1 MSIMEEVLGFGNQI
15 AGQQAE
21 LIEAMR
27 QFKEAGYAFSHTKR
41 NSQHYLLPSRRWRL
55 WMLAVSC
62 ELIGSLAAS
71 KSFLEM
77 VEREVSGSEKNNTAK
92 LELFMNDMKTAKL
105 TPREKEVLKKVLK
118 TTSEVDRPNLVAD
131 ISQSDPPVNFNAV
144 TCITTKC
151 KLYHHDSK
159 RIFGPVSKLQLQ
171 GLFEKDFPAFGGD
184 PVKDKQV
191 TLFNKIAGEAF
202 SSTTFSCYLAA
213 ALTSLIPL
221 ECCSPRLSVVVP
233 EIELSV
239 HDCPDGQVMAKWKL
253 QCADS
258 LVVLE
263 EAPGANDDEVWCQ
276 VFPCGWVPMSKHIC
290 TAALKVLKPEAESE
304 SEVVEGKRHK
314 PN

>member
-27 QFKEAGYAFSHTKR
+27 QFKEAGYAFSHAKR
-41 NSQHYLLPSRRWRL
+41 NSQHFLLPSRRWRL

-77 VEREVSGSEKNNTAK
+77 VEREVSGSEKANTAE
-92 LELFMNDMKTAKL
+92 LELFMKDMKKVKL
-105 TPREKEVLKKVLK
+105 NPRERAALQKVLS
-118 TTSEVDRPNLVAD
+118 TTPEDDRVNLVAD
-131 ISQSDPPVNFNAV
+131 ISQSEPPVNFKAV

-151 KLYHHDSK
+151 KLYHHNTS

-171 GLFEKDFPAFGGD
+171 GLFEKDFPAFGSD
-184 PVKDKQV
+184 PVENKQV

-202 SSTTFSCYLAA
+202 SSTTLSCYLAA
-213 ALTSLIPL
+213 ALTSLAPL
-221 ECCSPRLSVVVP
+221 GRFTPRLSVMVP

-239 HDCPDGQVMAKWKL
+239 HLCPDGQVMAKWKL
-253 QCADS
+253 QREDS

-263 EAPGANDDEVWCQ
+263 EAPGAKDDEVWCQ
-276 VFPCGWVPMSKHIC
+276 VFPCGWVPMSKYK
-290 TAALKVLKPEAESE
+290 AALNPEAESE
-304 SEVVEGKRHK
+304 SEAIEGKRHK